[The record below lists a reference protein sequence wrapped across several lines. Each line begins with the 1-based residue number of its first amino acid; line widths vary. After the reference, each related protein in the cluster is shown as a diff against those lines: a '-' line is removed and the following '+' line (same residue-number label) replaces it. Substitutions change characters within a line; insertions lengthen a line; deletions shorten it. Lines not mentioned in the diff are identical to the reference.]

1 VSLITRIQEAACC
14 HKTVDQLVRNAE
26 ALETWSGLHVC
37 LCPNVGEGMTLL
49 RKHFQCKS
57 HKPQETSALV
67 VLPQE
72 EHAMCCPLLTNMTC
86 FGQHQLTYTDPKQWI
101 CQDIP
106 CADPGVL
113 ASTQLPE
120 AVQLLHAQSSD
131 KEAALTFIF

>member
-1 VSLITRIQEAACC
+1 
-14 HKTVDQLVRNAE
+14 
-26 ALETWSGLHVC
+26 
-37 LCPNVGEGMTLL
+37 MTLL

-72 EHAMCCPLLTNMTC
+72 EHAMCCPLLANMTC
-86 FGQHQLTYTDPKQWI
+86 FGQHQLTHTGSKQWI
-101 CQDIP
+101 YQDNP

-131 KEAALTFIF
+131 KEAALTFIFKAQISGLKCTCLWDTGAAKSFISSSFVAQH